1 MHTVHDNINIMHIP
15 IHMLLPA
22 NHHYSLYN
30 IISIAMFVNA
40 KQQNIVKQTKQ
51 QSFDKNKNHYTL
63 LQPSSTQVS
72 IEYNYYYEHCSDLL
86 GN

>member
-30 IISIAMFVNA
+30 IISRSIAMFVNA
-40 KQQNIVKQTKQ
+40 KQQIKLKHCKTDKATK
-51 QSFDKNKNHYTL
+51 F
-63 LQPSSTQVS
+63 
-72 IEYNYYYEHCSDLL
+72 
-86 GN
+86 